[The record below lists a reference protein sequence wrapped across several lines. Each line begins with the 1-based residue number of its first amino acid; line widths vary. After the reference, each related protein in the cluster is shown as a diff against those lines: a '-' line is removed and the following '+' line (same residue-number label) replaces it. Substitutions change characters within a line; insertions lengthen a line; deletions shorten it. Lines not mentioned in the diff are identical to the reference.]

1 MTTTN
6 NNLGLYLHIPFCV
19 RKCSYCDFLSF
30 GCSDVKILNEYAA
43 ALIKEISNK
52 KEKLDVNSEL
62 SRKQIDDNNQVES
75 KRRKLEETVE
85 SETSRSSDSSE
96 ADWSD

>member
-1 MTTTN
+1 MKKAKEKTQAHAMKQST
-6 NNLGLYLHIPFCV
+6 
-19 RKCSYCDFLSF
+19 RKEGVESKS
-30 GCSDVKILNEYAA
+30 SSPTP